1 MAYLGA
7 VFVLHQGTYAAFISF
22 TNLIFKSEILRTF
35 YSFDVPAMQK
45 YYKAF
50 QYYMKKKIP
59 QVLTKFEELGI
70 TPDMFLLEWVYT
82 LFSRY
87 FDIDNVSRI
96 MSIYLLCDDS
106 FIFRFGL
113 AILISIEKKIRSDNM
128 DEVASV
134 INNLMQNIEYSNV
147 IRAYEGLRIT
157 EHDINKLRNL

>member
-7 VFVLHQGTYAAFISF
+7 VFLLHQSTYAAFVSF
-22 TNLIFKSEILRTF
+22 TNLIFRSEILRTF
-35 YSFDVPAMQK
+35 YSFDVPGMQK
-45 YYKAF
+45 YYKVF
-50 QYYMKKKIP
+50 QFYMKRKIP
-59 QVLTKFEELGI
+59 SVLNKFEELGI

-96 MSIYLLCDDS
+96 ISSYLLSDDS

-113 AILISIEKKIRSDNM
+113 AILISIEKKVNKDNM

-134 INNLMQNIEYSNV
+134 INNLMQNIEYSSV
-147 IRAYEGLRIT
+147 IKAYEGLKIT
-157 EHDINKLRNL
+157 EHDMNRIRAS

>member
-1 MAYLGA
+1 
-7 VFVLHQGTYAAFISF
+7 
-22 TNLIFKSEILRTF
+22 
-35 YSFDVPAMQK
+35 MQK
-45 YYKAF
+45 YYKVF
-50 QYYMKKKIP
+50 QHYMKKKIP
-59 QVLTKFEELGI
+59 HVLIKFEELGI

-96 MSIYLLCDDS
+96 MSIYLLGDDS

-134 INNLMQNIEYSNV
+134 INNLMQNIEYASV
-147 IRAYEGLRIT
+147 MKAYEGLRIT